1 MPIPPVPAVQATPVI
16 SDLQQKAV
24 TWILVDTRRRTLT
37 VFEGEKEVRVFAPAA
52 VGSGGGGIKKKRGDQ
67 ITPTGRFTIGSIHRS
82 KRFRWFIL
90 LNYPSL
96 DYAYRA
102 RESGVID
109 AKVFREIE
117 LAHSNGIVPPQDTAL
132 GGYIGIH
139 GVGEG
144 SLKVHRLLDWT
155 DGCIA
160 LDNGQIEELAKLVT
174 KSTPVE
180 IK

>member
-1 MPIPPVPAVQATPVI
+1 MPAEQVTPII
-16 SDLQQKAV
+16 SDLSQKAAI
-24 TWILVDTRRRTLT
+24 WIFVDTRHRTLT
-37 VFEGEKEVRVFAPAA
+37 VFEGEKIVRVFTPAA
-52 VGSGGGGIKKKRGDQ
+52 VGSGGGGIKKNRGDQ
-67 ITPTGRFTIGSIHRS
+67 ITPTGRFTVSSIYRS
-82 KRFRWFIL
+82 KRFGWFIL

-96 DYAYRA
+96 EYAYRA

-109 AKVFREIE
+109 AKVLRKIE
-117 LAHSNGIVPPQDTAL
+117 LAHSNGTVPPQDTAL
-132 GGYIGIH
+132 GGFIGIH
-139 GVGEG
+139 GVGKG

-160 LDNGQIEELAKLVT
+160 LDNGQIEELTKLVT